1 MERIEGMYGG
11 SIKLPRPMMNFTNL
25 TKYQDIMEHNE
36 LYEIV

>member
-11 SIKLPRPMMNFTNL
+11 RIKLPWPMMKFTNL
-25 TKYQDIMEHNE
+25 TKYQEITEHNE